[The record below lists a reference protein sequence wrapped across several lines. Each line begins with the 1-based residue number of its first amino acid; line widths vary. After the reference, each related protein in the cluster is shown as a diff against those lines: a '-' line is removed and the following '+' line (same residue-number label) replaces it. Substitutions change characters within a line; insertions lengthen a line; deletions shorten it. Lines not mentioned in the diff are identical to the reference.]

1 MRAMPDRYP
10 EIRPL
15 TPEEAK
21 AQRRRSIAI
30 ALSLG
35 ALVVLFFVLTLAKL
49 GPQVLNRPL

>member
-1 MRAMPDRYP
+1 MSESFP

-15 TPEEAK
+15 TPAEEK
-21 AQRRRSIAI
+21 ARRRRSIAI

-49 GPQVLNRPL
+49 GPQILSRPL